1 MRRGT
6 TNNAIKIVILLAA
19 IQKSQ
24 YATAWG
30 VNLNTPPQNVQENQG
45 KALFIHCAMNA
56 RIFGTIL
63 WPFPTLKHG
72 FSAPYCAYLQ
82 TSCIL
87 VSKLHNKAQQLYVCW
102 FDVFIYR
109 SLKLY
114 TLPLERHTEKWNEF
128 SLSHIGKIRSHV
140 QRYWLANTHTGH
152 TATTN
157 RIYGY
162 CHQCVNST
170 HYTCSVVGK

>member
-30 VNLNTPPQNVQENQG
+30 VNLNTPPQNVQEIKGRSFTSTVQW
-45 KALFIHCAMNA
+45 
-56 RIFGTIL
+56 T
-63 WPFPTLKHG
+63 HG
-72 FSAPYCAYLQ
+72 VSAPFCAYLQ
-82 TSCIL
+82 TNYIL
-87 VSKLHNKAQQLYVCW
+87 VSKLENKAQQLYVCW

-109 SLKLY
+109 SLKWY
-114 TLPLERHTEKWNEF
+114 ILPLERHTEKWNEF

-157 RIYGY
+157 RIYGF

-170 HYTCSVVGK
+170 HYTCSVVGR

>member
-1 MRRGT
+1 MPQPEVSIWIHLHRMSR
-6 TNNAIKIVILLAA
+6 
-19 IQKSQ
+19 KSREGPLHPLCTERTDFRHHFVAVS
-24 YATAWG
+24 Y
-30 VNLNTPPQNVQENQG
+30 V
-45 KALFIHCAMNA
+45 KA
-56 RIFGTIL
+56 RV
-63 WPFPTLKHG
+63 
-72 FSAPYCAYLQ
+72 SAPFCAYLQ
-82 TSCIL
+82 TNYIL
-87 VSKLHNKAQQLYVCW
+87 VSKLDNKAQQLYVCW

-114 TLPLERHTEKWNEF
+114 ILPLERHTEKWNEF

-157 RIYGY
+157 RIYGF

>member
-30 VNLNTPPQNVQENQG
+30 VNLNTPPQNVQEIKG
-45 KALFIHCAMNA
+45 RSFTSTVHW
-56 RIFGTIL
+56 T
-63 WPFPTLKHG
+63 HG
-72 FSAPYCAYLQ
+72 FSAPFCAYLQ
-82 TSCIL
+82 TNYIL
-87 VSKLHNKAQQLYVCW
+87 VSKLDNKAQQLYVCW

-114 TLPLERHTEKWNEF
+114 ILPLERHTEKWNEF

-140 QRYWLANTHTGH
+140 QRYWLANTHTGYI
-152 TATTN
+152 ATTN
-157 RIYGY
+157 RIYEFS
-162 CHQCVNST
+162 HQCVNST
-170 HYTCSVVGK
+170 HYTCRAAGK